1 MLIKKISNK
10 EIIEFNR
17 VFSLLLYSK
26 IPIIN
31 SIELI
36 LKQTKNRHLV
46 EVLKKIL
53 TDLKKGNSLSKS
65 FEKFSDIF
73 SDIYVANLR
82 VAEETGNIAE
92 VISEYTD
99 YQEKFSEL
107 KQKIA
112 NASRYPVF
120 VILVSIGVI
129 FFMLFFLIPSF
140 ESLFSSINSQLPPLT
155 EFILAI
161 SNLIIENGI
170 VIFIF
175 LLLVLI
181 LANYLLRNKSFRENV
196 IDKLVI
202 KLPFVSKLYKLNL
215 LARFSLSM
223 SILLRSKVSLVEAL
237 KISSKIS
244 NNVFFQKEISGI
256 SKKLIKGENLTLNV
270 NKSDFFDITFAKL
283 LAAGEESAELDKVF
297 SLTSNYYNKE
307 FDYKLSSITSLI
319 EPILILLV
327 GGIVA
332 VILVAMYLPMFE
344 VVNYLGV

>member
-36 LKQTKNRHLV
+36 LKQTKNKHLS
-46 EVLKKIL
+46 EILKKIL
-53 TDLKKGNSLSKS
+53 VDLKRGNSLSKS
-65 FEKFSDIF
+65 FAKYSDIF
-73 SDIYVANLR
+73 SEIYVANLR

-107 KQKIA
+107 KQKIT

-120 VILVSIGVI
+120 VILVSVGVI
-129 FFMLFFLIPSF
+129 FFMMFFLIPSF

-155 EFILAI
+155 EFILSF
-161 SNLIIENGI
+161 SNLIIENG
-170 VIFIF
+170 VIIF
-175 LLLVLI
+175 LFLLSLII
-181 LANYLLRNKSFRENV
+181 LANFLLKNKSFQENV
-196 IDKLVI
+196 IDKLAI

-223 SILLRSKVSLVEAL
+223 SILLKSKVSLLEAL

-244 NNVFFQKEISGI
+244 NNNFFQKEISVMI
-256 SKKLIKGENLTLNV
+256 KKLIKGESLTLNV
-270 NKSDFFDITFAKL
+270 KKSDFFDITFSKL
-283 LAAGEESAELDKVF
+283 LAAGEESAELDRVF
-297 SLTSNYYNKE
+297 NLISNFYNKE
-307 FDYKLSSITSLI
+307 FDYNLSSITSLI
-319 EPILILLV
+319 EPVLILFV
-327 GGIVA
+327 GAIVA